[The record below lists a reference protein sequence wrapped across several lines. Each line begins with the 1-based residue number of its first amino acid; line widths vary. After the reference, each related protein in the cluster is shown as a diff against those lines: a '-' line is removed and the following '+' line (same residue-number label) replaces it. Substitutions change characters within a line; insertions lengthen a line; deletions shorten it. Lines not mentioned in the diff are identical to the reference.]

1 VVVVAESSLTEAAKQ
16 VALIHEI
23 AAIIHKSA
31 GVHCEVVL
39 VPARSLI
46 YTSSGKLSRSAAKTQ
61 YLSGSI
67 RSIRPGPE
75 DSMLHGS
82 EDRLAVAAGE

>member
-1 VVVVAESSLTEAAKQ
+1 VVESYLTEAAKQ
-16 VALIHEI
+16 GALIREI

-46 YTSSGKLSRSAAKTQ
+46 YTSSGKLSRSAAKAQ

-67 RSIRPGPE
+67 RYIHPGPE
-75 DSMLHGS
+75 DSLLHGD
-82 EDRLAVAAGE
+82 EERLAVAAGE